1 MQCPSCHN
9 EVPPQTTFC
18 SFCGAQLST
27 PPETAPPPFQ
37 PTGNYDA
44 PAGGYNAPPVTA
56 AGGLSPNAAAAISY
70 LTIIPAII
78 FLVLAPYNRMPLV
91 RFHSVQCIALTV
103 VSFVLQICLTILQ
116 VIFHFMGMW
125 MIFSLLHLVVWLG
138 IFICWL
144 VAILKASKGE
154 FYKLPIIGD
163 IATRQA
169 NS

>member
-18 SFCGAQLST
+18 SFCGAQLNAPS
-27 PPETAPPPFQ
+27 EAAAPPPFQ
-37 PTGNYDA
+37 PTGDYGA
-44 PAGGYNAPPVTA
+44 PAGGYNAPTA
-56 AGGLSPNAAAAISY
+56 TAGGLSPNAAAAISY
-70 LTIIPAII
+70 LTIIPAIV

-91 RFHSVQCIALTV
+91 RFHSVQCIALAV
-103 VSFVLQICLTILQ
+103 VSFVLQICLTILYL
-116 VIFHFMGMW
+116 IFHFVGMG

-138 IFICWL
+138 VFICWL

-163 IATRQA
+163 IAAKQA